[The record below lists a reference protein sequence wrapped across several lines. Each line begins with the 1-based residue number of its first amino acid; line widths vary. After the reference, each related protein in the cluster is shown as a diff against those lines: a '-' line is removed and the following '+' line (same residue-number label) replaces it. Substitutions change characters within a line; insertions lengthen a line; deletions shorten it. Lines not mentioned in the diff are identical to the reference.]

1 MQVSGNH
8 EMPSGVTRIASG
20 EWAATNA
27 KLDHA
32 ARASVQMLTSQ
43 F

>member
-1 MQVSGNH
+1 MQVSGNP
-8 EMPSGVTRIASG
+8 EIPSGVTEIDRG
-20 EWAATNA
+20 ECAATNA
-27 KLDHA
+27 MLDHA